1 MYKTEIKLEDKKSF
15 VDTNEDLGEEF
26 YDTLSEL
33 ETDEDL
39 NEEFYDAEESQI
51 GGSKLTKKS
60 FYNQRKKSIRKKTV
74 KKNSAISK
82 DPGIKISQEKRN
94 QKQKSMS

>member
-39 NEEFYDAEESQI
+39 NEEFYDTEENQI
-51 GGSKLTKKS
+51 G
-60 FYNQRKKSIRKKTV
+60 
-74 KKNSAISK
+74 
-82 DPGIKISQEKRN
+82 
-94 QKQKSMS
+94 